1 MAQMVE
7 TIKKKDLQLQQKADS
22 LNKAEQVIRKM
33 NAEVENARRINDF
46 NERQIKQL
54 KEQFKNMQHAYSSQ
68 EKDL

>member
-33 NAEVENARRINDF
+33 NAEVENARRNNDF